1 MRIFVTQTEEEPI
14 IDSNRMNFS
23 SKMEILNEIFWKVNE
38 RKDTNLM
45 LDMDNQLETII
56 DYLNSQISGN
66 LAIS

>member
-56 DYLNSQISGN
+56 HYLNSQISGN
-66 LAIS
+66 LAIE